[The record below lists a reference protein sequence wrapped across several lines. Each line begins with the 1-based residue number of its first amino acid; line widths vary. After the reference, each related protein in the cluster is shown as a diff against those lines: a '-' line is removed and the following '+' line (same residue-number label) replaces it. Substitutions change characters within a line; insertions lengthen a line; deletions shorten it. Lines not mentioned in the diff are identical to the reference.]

1 MGQAAHDAASRDISS
16 RQATS
21 ELLLA
26 ECSNPRLRTPLT
38 KVGLVIYATCLSLP
52 PGHAKDTGLSS
63 APGPLHQPRPPLA
76 TPCSPPRP
84 RGFDDAWHRGSFIKY
99 TLENAQ
105 AHVQT
110 RLHQS
115 FSSSSKRSAP
125 VHLFVVLRGCSL
137 HVSGGSKVF
146 LCHSIP

>member
-1 MGQAAHDAASRDISS
+1 MWQTAHDAASRDVPS

-21 ELLLA
+21 ELLLM
-26 ECSNPRLRTPLT
+26 ECSNPKLRTPLT
-38 KVGLVIYATCLSLP
+38 KVGLVICATCLFLP
-52 PGHAKDTGLSS
+52 PGHARGTGLSS
-63 APGPLHQPRPPLA
+63 APGPLHQLCPPLA

-84 RGFDDAWHRGSFIKY
+84 RGSDDSWHRGSFIKY
-99 TLENAQ
+99 TLENTQ

-115 FSSSSKRSAP
+115 FSSSSKCSAS
-125 VHLFVVLRGCSL
+125 VHLFVVLRGSSL
-137 HVSGGSKVF
+137 CVSGGSKVL